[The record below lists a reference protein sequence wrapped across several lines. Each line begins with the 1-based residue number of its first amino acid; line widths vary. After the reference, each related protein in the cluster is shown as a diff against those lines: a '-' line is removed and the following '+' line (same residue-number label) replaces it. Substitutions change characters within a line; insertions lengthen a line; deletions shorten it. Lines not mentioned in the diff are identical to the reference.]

1 MENSFDF
8 DDDDDFLAA
17 IEQVE
22 QNQQKE
28 TKDNNHESN
37 IIDIDDSFDDFD
49 DDALIHAAET
59 VEKQVAITHKGKERQ
74 GQLTNFFTSRSTPLT
89 TSPTRPIATSS
100 TTTTAAHKNSSRSIH
115 DDLLPSRRLEDE
127 SPPPAPPPPNMNT
140 PCSHVFEPDTL
151 PTWIYPVNYPIRL
164 YQWNIV
170 KKALFTNTLVALPTG
185 LGKTFIAAVVM
196 YNYYRWFPQSKIV
209 FTAPTR
215 PLVTQQIEA
224 CFNICGIPQTD
235 TVELTGNIQQERRRL
250 MWKTKRVFFLT
261 PQILKNDLQAR
272 ICPGEKIVCLVID
285 EAHKAQGNYAYAEI
299 VKLMQQRQHHQYRM
313 LALSATPGTNLANV
327 QSVIENLNIANIQ
340 IRTEDSMDIQ
350 EHSHGKNIQTVVVAL
365 DYTAGATGV
374 VPEVA
379 RNFRTKFF
387 EPCLSRLTRF
397 QAVYSTNVE
406 QNTPYQILMAQQ
418 QFSAH
423 ARNFNQAVKSM
434 VHNDFAIAGALSRA
448 YDRLCQHGVGS
459 FLSLIEGTLQEYQDV
474 VDKGKHLSVEKGK
487 LLRNYEL
494 KRMID
499 NLKQQQL
506 QPGFMGHPKLQRLL
520 HIILEHLSNEQEN
533 DDSTTNT
540 ATRIMI
546 FSQYRSSVD
555 EIVKLLSEHKPLV
568 RCSHFVGQ
576 AGAKD
581 GKKGLNQR
589 EQQDIITRFK
599 RGDLNVLVSTSIG
612 EEGLDIGEVDLI
624 VCYDSQNSPLR
635 LLQRMGRTGRKRK
648 GRCVMLMTETEE
660 RKYRSAKESYN
671 QVQSAISRGGN
682 LEYFKQN
689 PSVLPANYHPVWRKK
704 RFTIGTFITS
714 ASSATARKKRKTTA
728 VVNSDGLLTEDAQ
741 MEFLSKLD
749 VSTVQEAFDKYWPK
763 RDIIKRAQKYLPMNT
778 KPLIHH
784 RVGHSRRTMQFIQL
798 YNKIEQR
805 ILHGVDADIDDYG
818 QEKHEEGQEPEPT
831 VGNILYLPR
840 RNKNTDGITIEA
852 RTVVPSS
859 SVTKRK
865 SDVST
870 RDLDDHDDYND
881 DTLMISDG
889 KVTEASTTTTNTT
902 TTRNNNVLDLPTN
915 SRKQNT
921 TIMQN
926 KRQKSDISMTDV
938 ELPMENNNGLLQRN
952 SSDVSMHESDS
963 LLQQSLSS
971 PLERQIHDKTNRQK
985 NKDNNNSKNNNTGFN
1000 LEDDYIPGDSWVE
1013 EYDSLLLLE
1022 NRLDRSASFE
1032 RPDDP
1037 VNNENNHQ
1045 RKSIGI
1051 DEFEDILPPHLQSNN
1066 NNDDSFFDDD
1076 NNNNNN
1082 YRSMD
1087 NDKELEHP
1095 FPFKQLTKEETEEEL
1110 SISSSMLNWLMAKPV
1125 PTEKAKKKLKERARE
1140 LKLDAAKDWVRLV
1153 FSLPISPMIAA
1164 DEEPSFDDDLDIDM
1178 LDAIDQNVQQQKR
1191 ATLEKQKESSSVQ
1204 NEQEPNN
1211 DNNSNDNDQ
1220 QQHEEQLLEEQN
1232 SDDMILS
1239 PMNSN
1244 QIVENSSIHYSVS
1257 FKYDHCENE
1266 QQKEQQEVSSADN
1279 IPNNND
1285 NNEEVLSN
1293 NNNNSVMSDVTYY
1306 EILENKL
1313 DDDNRPDSYGNED
1326 PNDEPII
1333 IPSDPPS
1340 QEQNQSPTSTSSELS
1355 VINVRTRKRRRPI
1368 EFTED
1373 NSSEIMEMLPS
1384 SPSISTSPVM
1394 RRAIEGHRRRRQRL
1408 EEAAHNPFLALEAEK
1423 SSDEELMGSGHGN
1436 TDDDETGSTHTTEN
1450 NSFIDD
1456 DDAEPTSSQQ
1466 QAPPDE
1472 EIYRMGLLSP
1482 DVTLGNNRVGGRRS
1496 WFDRFQGDKWI
1507 QAGEEEDE
1515 EDAIDLDDLG
1525 VGDDDDDDDEED
1537 NETEGTGEFENNT
1550 STIQEFTDEIIG
1562 QEDSDSDD
1570 FV

>member
-1 MENSFDF
+1 MDNSFEF

-22 QNQQKE
+22 QNQQK
-28 TKDNNHESN
+28 DNHES

-74 GQLTNFFTSRSTPLT
+74 GQLTNFFTARSTPLT
-89 TSPTRPIATSS
+89 TSPTRPIAESS
-100 TTTTAAHKNSSRSIH
+100 TTAAAAHNNSSNSNRSIH

-127 SPPPAPPPPNMNT
+127 SPPPAPPPPNINT

-196 YNYYRWFPQSKIV
+196 YNYYRWFPQAKIV

-285 EAHKAQGNYAYAEI
+285 EAHKAQGNYAYTEI

-340 IRTEDSMDIQ
+340 IRTEESMDIQ

-365 DYTAGATGV
+365 EYTAGATGA

-387 EPCLSRLTRF
+387 EPCLSRLARF

-520 HIILEHLSNEQEN
+520 HIILEHLSNEQN

-555 EIVKLLSEHKPLV
+555 EIVKLLSEHKPMIQ
-568 RCSHFVGQ
+568 CSHFVGQ

-624 VCYDSQNSPLR
+624 VCYDSQSSPLR

-704 RFTIGTFITS
+704 RFTIGTFIAS
-714 ASSATARKKRKTTA
+714 ASSATARKKRKTIA

-763 RDIIKRAQKYLPMNT
+763 RDIIRRAQKYLPMNT

-805 ILHGVDADIDDYG
+805 ILHGADADMNDYG

-831 VGNILYLPR
+831 VGNTLYLPR

-859 SVTKRK
+859 TVTKRK
-865 SDVST
+865 NDVST
-870 RDLDDHDDYND
+870 RDLGDHNDYSD
-881 DTLMISDG
+881 DTMMTSNG
-889 KVTEASTTTTNTT
+889 KVAEASTTTT
-902 TTRNNNVLDLPTN
+902 RNDNFLDLSTN

-938 ELPMENNNGLLQRN
+938 ELPMKNNGILQRN
-952 SSDVSMHESDS
+952 SSDDVLMLESDS
-963 LLQQSLSS
+963 LLQQSLSP
-971 PLERQIHDKTNRQK
+971 PLEQQQSPQQVRDKTNQQK
-985 NKDNNNSKNNNTGFN
+985 NKDSNNSKNNNAG
-1000 LEDDYIPGDSWVE
+1000 LDYVPGDSWAE

-1022 NRLDRSASFE
+1022 NRLDRSGSYE
-1032 RPDDP
+1032 RPDDSL
-1037 VNNENNHQ
+1037 NNENNHQ
-1045 RKSIGI
+1045 SKSMGI
-1051 DEFEDILPPHLQSNN
+1051 DEFEDILPAHLQSNN
-1066 NNDDSFFDDD
+1066 NNDSLFQDDN

-1082 YRSMD
+1082 YRSVD
-1087 NDKELEHP
+1087 NNIELEHP
-1095 FPFKQLTKEETEEEL
+1095 FPFKQLTKETEEEL
-1110 SISSSMLNWLMAKPV
+1110 ILSSSMVKWLTAKPV
-1125 PTEKAKKKLKERARE
+1125 PTEKAKRKLKERARG
-1140 LKLDAAKDWVRLV
+1140 LKLDAAKEWVHLV
-1153 FSLPISPMIAA
+1153 FSLPISPMIVA

-1178 LDAIDQNVQQQKR
+1178 LDAIDQNVQQQKK
-1191 ATLEKQKESSSVQ
+1191 ASVEEQGESSFVQ

-1211 DNNSNDNDQ
+1211 DNNSNDNGQ
-1220 QQHEEQLLEEQN
+1220 QQHNEQQLLEEQN
-1232 SDDMILS
+1232 SDDMMLS
-1239 PMNSN
+1239 PMNPN
-1244 QIVENSSIHYSVS
+1244 QIVENSSTHYSVS

-1266 QQKEQQEVSSADN
+1266 QQQEQQEVLTADN

-1285 NNEEVLSN
+1285 TYEEVLSN
-1293 NNNNSVMSDVTYY
+1293 NNNSVMSDITYY

-1326 PNDEPII
+1326 PDGEPII

-1355 VINVRTRKRRRPI
+1355 VINVRTRKRRRLI

-1394 RRAIEGHRRRRQRL
+1394 RRAIEGHRRRRQRIG
-1408 EEAAHNPFLALEAEK
+1408 EVAHNPFLELEAEK

-1436 TDDDETGSTHTTEN
+1436 TDDDETGSTNTTEN
-1450 NSFIDD
+1450 NSFINDD

-1525 VGDDDDDDDEED
+1525 EGDEDD
-1537 NETEGTGEFENNT
+1537 ETEGTGEFENNT